1 MIEEGTVAILVPIII
16 FMIPIIAILTA
27 HQRKMA
33 EIIHGKNGQNMN
45 PQGLNPSY
53 ASQQDMAMMREEM
66 RQLRELVQNQTLAID
81 NLGTRQRNEDISGR
95 IGQEGR

>member
-1 MIEEGTVAILVPIII
+1 MIEAGTVAILVPVII

-45 PQGLNPSY
+45 PLGLNLSY

-81 NLGTRQRNEDISGR
+81 NLGTRQRKEDISGR